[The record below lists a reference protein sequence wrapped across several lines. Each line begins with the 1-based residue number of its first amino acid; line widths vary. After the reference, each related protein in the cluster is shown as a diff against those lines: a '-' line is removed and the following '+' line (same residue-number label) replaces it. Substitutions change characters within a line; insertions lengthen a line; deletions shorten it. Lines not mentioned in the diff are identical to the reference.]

1 MCLACEDGFTYLAN
15 MRNIQ
20 KTLSIGFAAAL
31 VACGTAVSQDSSQ
44 EMTIAQKVK
53 TTKSAEAIFAGGCF
67 WCVEADF
74 EKLPGVIE
82 AISGYAGGHVKNP
95 TYKQVVRGGTGHYEA
110 AKIIYDPNK
119 VSYGEL
125 LEFFWTTVDPTDD
138 GGQFCDRGQSYA
150 TAIFANSE
158 QIEIARS
165 SKKTLQNS
173 GRLKDKV
180 VTPVIAAGAFY
191 DAEAYH
197 QDYYKKN
204 PIRYKYYRNGCR
216 RDKRLKQIWGR

>member
-1 MCLACEDGFTYLAN
+1 MLAGLA
-15 MRNIQ
+15 I
-20 KTLSIGFAAAL
+20 AL
-31 VACGTAVSQDSSQ
+31 VACGTAESRGNGQEPSQSNEIKNSSR
-44 EMTIAQKVK
+44 
-53 TTKSAEAIFAGGCF
+53 AEAVFAGGCF

-82 AISGYAGGHVKNP
+82 AVSGYAGGHVVNP

-110 AKIIYDPNK
+110 AKIIYDPAL
-119 VSYGEL
+119 VSYDEL
-125 LEFFWTTVDPTDD
+125 LEHFWTTVDPTDN

-150 TAIFANSE
+150 TAIFATPA
-158 QIEIARS
+158 QIDTAKA
-165 SKKTLQNS
+165 SKKTLQAS

-180 VTPVIAAGAFY
+180 VTPVIAAGPFY
-191 DAEAYH
+191 DAETYH

-216 RDKRLKQIWGR
+216 RDKRIKQIWGK